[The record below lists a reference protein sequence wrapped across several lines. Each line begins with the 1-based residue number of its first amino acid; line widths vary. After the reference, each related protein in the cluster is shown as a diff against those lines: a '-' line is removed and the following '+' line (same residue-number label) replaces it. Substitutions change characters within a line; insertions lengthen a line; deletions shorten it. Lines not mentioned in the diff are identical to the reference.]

1 MSSLVD
7 KVNKLIND
15 LNESMDRPELS
26 EARIRVDDSLV
37 SEMSKK
43 ELSSIAVGFKRASD
57 EIDSSID
64 RVRQIL
70 SDYEDENGSNP
81 DFKSFLG
88 MDNARRILDTSNFLE
103 ALGAVFDNAARKAK

>member
-1 MSSLVD
+1 MRNFVD
-7 KVNKLIND
+7 QVNKLLGD

-37 SEMSKK
+37 SEMSRK

-57 EIDSSID
+57 EVELSID
-64 RVRQIL
+64 RVRQII
-70 SDYEDENGSNP
+70 SDYEDEDGSSP

-88 MDNARRILDTSNFLE
+88 MDNARRILEASTFLE